1 MANHDIQ
8 PSCKFC
14 ATGSRTII
22 IPLGLRNLQEKLEKL
37 FFQEMRDTAQQV
49 AKDVEK
55 VKKIQSDILSAP
67 TVDPKMKSELED
79 TMAGIKKKANTIR
92 TGLKKMEV
100 VVEEEEKANPN
111 NTQMRMKKTQ
121 HMAISKTFIEVMT
134 NYNQVQQD
142 FK

>member
-1 MANHDIQ
+1 
-8 PSCKFC
+8 
-14 ATGSRTII
+14 
-22 IPLGLRNLQEKLEKL
+22 
-37 FFQEMRDTAQQV
+37 MRDTAQQV

-111 NTQMRMKKTQ
+111 NTQMRMKKT
-121 HMAISKTFIEVMT
+121 HLPIEWLSNILGSYLDGVLATISLDI
-134 NYNQVQQD
+134 
-142 FK
+142 

>member
-1 MANHDIQ
+1 
-8 PSCKFC
+8 
-14 ATGSRTII
+14 
-22 IPLGLRNLQEKLEKL
+22 
-37 FFQEMRDTAQQV
+37 MRDTAQQV

-142 FK
+142 FMQATTFCNLFLIGILQILLKNFPAICFCQQERNSKSYSCQ